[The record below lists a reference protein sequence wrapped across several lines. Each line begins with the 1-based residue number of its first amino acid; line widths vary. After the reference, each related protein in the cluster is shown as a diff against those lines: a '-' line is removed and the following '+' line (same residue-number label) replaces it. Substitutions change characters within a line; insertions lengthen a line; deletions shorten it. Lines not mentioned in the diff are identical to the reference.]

1 MENKQNIQDLI
12 QKFYPHAKEKL
23 GFEHPVR
30 VIMRQDAENAKHSL
44 GKTAYYDP
52 AEKLIV
58 LYITNRHPKDVLRSF
73 SHELVHHAQ
82 NCRGELDDLST
93 DDHYAKD
100 GKGREIEKEA
110 YLQGNFNVRDY
121 EDNIKFQESNHMSNI
136 KEQEELGDIID
147 KLYDGPRDKKGVPL
161 EKPPLKKDW
170 KKDPIGR
177 KQRIDF
183 RKWYMTYGPGF
194 KKKDSS
200 STMGGMTN
208 PEAPATDDPSLD
220 YQTKAPD
227 SDLKQP
233 PKRKEE
239 GILSTGEW
247 ETLMAYSSGDTNVT
261 KQLVGKIYDDVKN
274 KHGHKAAQILAGTF
288 DRASKNWR
296 SDFRGGD
303 SMFGARQTQ
312 FDKFDPS
319 PYEYEAKLKVI
330 GLDPRKDPS
339 LNMIKGYTFGTNLK
353 RMDRSDLQEGINK
366 MKITKRQLKS
376 IIQEAIGMLSEG
388 KGEFPDLTG
397 DGEVTQAD
405 ILKGRG
411 VKMEEQEQ
419 VPKEKPPL
427 PKNWRSLPTDNPQ
440 RVAFRKWY
448 TTHGPGAKKKKDSTF
463 GDLPST
469 AAGMEKAFDKEMAAN
484 IAKGRE
490 KSSAQLGAM
499 GPAAD
504 IASAGDLDKAMAKAQ
519 GVDVVG
525 EPVKIASAPT
535 SGSPKFSKDA
545 QDVLDVVKKVSDMP
559 ASKEEHMAMV
569 KTELMANKDVQKI
582 FKAID
587 EFNKSGDETM
597 KNIADFIN
605 QSISDEN
612 QMAQEIPQDMDVD
625 EKIQENNDIW
635 YSSNLYESLKSRWTK
650 KGDK

>member
-1 MENKQNIQDLI
+1 
-12 QKFYPHAKEKL
+12 
-23 GFEHPVR
+23 
-30 VIMRQDAENAKHSL
+30 
-44 GKTAYYDP
+44 
-52 AEKLIV
+52 
-58 LYITNRHPKDVLRSF
+58 
-73 SHELVHHAQ
+73 
-82 NCRGELDDLST
+82 
-93 DDHYAKD
+93 
-100 GKGREIEKEA
+100 
-110 YLQGNFNVRDY
+110 
-121 EDNIKFQESNHMSNI
+121 
-136 KEQEELGDIID
+136 
-147 KLYDGPRDKKGVPL
+147 
-161 EKPPLKKDW
+161 
-170 KKDPIGR
+170 
-177 KQRIDF
+177 
-183 RKWYMTYGPGF
+183 
-194 KKKDSS
+194 
-200 STMGGMTN
+200 
-208 PEAPATDDPSLD
+208 
-220 YQTKAPD
+220 
-227 SDLKQP
+227 
-233 PKRKEE
+233 
-239 GILSTGEW
+239 
-247 ETLMAYSSGDTNVT
+247 
-261 KQLVGKIYDDVKN
+261 
-274 KHGHKAAQILAGTF
+274 
-288 DRASKNWR
+288 
-296 SDFRGGD
+296 
-303 SMFGARQTQ
+303 
-312 FDKFDPS
+312 
-319 PYEYEAKLKVI
+319 
-330 GLDPRKDPS
+330 
-339 LNMIKGYTFGTNLK
+339 
-353 RMDRSDLQEGINK
+353 MDRSDLQEGINK